1 MYINSKNIM
10 NVDNT
15 PFIIRGF
22 NEGHG
27 ELTIPND
34 PYEDRSLGAN
44 TVRIIF
50 REFGPYGT
58 VIKDGLEVDSPGNLK
73 PAYLQDIVDRV
84 TAAKRAGLKVILCG
98 DSNCGQN
105 GNQDTATA
113 TFCTING
120 LPGQNFWTRDGQPYF
135 QYFLGTWDWLS
146 RQLYGLVDFYEPIV
160 EPSAPTATQVETWIL
175 QEKIR
180 NVILKNDPAALFII
194 GAYPSYFANAMSS
207 SFYAPWA
214 AQGNTIWTCD
224 MLDGTSMNT
233 ATVVTDIAI
242 LTTFRTTNNVPV
254 MVQQVGTLISNDPN
268 STALSSVLTALNTAS
283 GGSIGFT
290 IWEKVSQS
298 ATSYGPYA
306 ANGVGIDRTVDST
319 RLAICSARFN
329 DAKIAAT

>member
-1 MYINSKNIM
+1 
-10 NVDNT
+10 
-15 PFIIRGF
+15 
-22 NEGHG
+22 
-27 ELTIPND
+27 
-34 PYEDRSLGAN
+34 
-44 TVRIIF
+44 
-50 REFGPYGT
+50 
-58 VIKDGLEVDSPGNLK
+58 
-73 PAYLQDIVDRV
+73 
-84 TAAKRAGLKVILCG
+84 
-98 DSNCGQN
+98 
-105 GNQDTATA
+105 
-113 TFCTING
+113 
-120 LPGQNFWTRDGQPYF
+120 
-135 QYFLGTWDWLS
+135 
-146 RQLYGLVDFYEPIV
+146 
-160 EPSAPTATQVETWIL
+160 
-175 QEKIR
+175 
-180 NVILKNDPAALFII
+180 
-194 GAYPSYFANAMSS
+194 
-207 SFYAPWA
+207 
-214 AQGNTIWTCD
+214 